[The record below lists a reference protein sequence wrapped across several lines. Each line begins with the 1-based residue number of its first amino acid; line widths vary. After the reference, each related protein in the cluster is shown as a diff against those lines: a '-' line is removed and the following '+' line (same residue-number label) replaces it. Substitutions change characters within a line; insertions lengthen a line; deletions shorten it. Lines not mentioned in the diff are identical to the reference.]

1 MKENH
6 IYLNRED
13 EIHKLVDINEFIDY
27 YESVFLMILEDD
39 AFKEVILKSW
49 GLIPLDEKLKK
60 EKKS

>member
-39 AFKEVILKSW
+39 AFKEVILNW